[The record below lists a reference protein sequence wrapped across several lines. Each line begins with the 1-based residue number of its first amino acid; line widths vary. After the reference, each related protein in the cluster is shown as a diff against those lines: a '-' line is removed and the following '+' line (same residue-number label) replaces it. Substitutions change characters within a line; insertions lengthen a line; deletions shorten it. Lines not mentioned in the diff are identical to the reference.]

1 MPSSSSRQPASPVFA
16 TPAPMAKGRAV
27 KRWLPVL
34 LLAAGTLGGCAWAPG
49 SHLESQSE
57 AAPIDDLVNIRPITP
72 GLVNTQQESRRTAG
86 PGKATP
92 AELTQALQSY
102 EYRVGPGDVLTI
114 IVYDHPELTIPAG
127 SERSA
132 AEAGNQVRSDGTLFY
147 PYIGRVQVA
156 GKTLDEIRGTLTRQ
170 LSEFITDPQVD
181 VSVAAFRS
189 KKAYVSGA
197 VGQPQALPITNTPLT
212 IVDAISQVGGATE
225 TANWHG
231 ATLNRNGREIPVSLY
246 SLLQQGDNRQNRLL
260 QDGDVLHVPTA
271 ENRGVAVMGQVR
283 RPGNLALGNE
293 PLSLTDAVSRA
304 GGIDETSAE
313 ASGIFVV
320 REEQADS
327 DKLATV
333 YQLDVS
339 NAAAFTL
346 GNGFHLE
353 PEDVVY
359 VTTAPIARWN
369 RVISLLL
376 PSISLPGT
384 LADTS
389 TDVRDINE

>member
-1 MPSSSSRQPASPVFA
+1 MPSSSSRQLALSVLPTAG
-16 TPAPMAKGRAV
+16 PMAKGRVAR
-27 KRWLPVL
+27 RWLPVL
-34 LLAAGTLGGCAWAPG
+34 LVAAGFLGGCAWAPG
-49 SHLESQSE
+49 SHLESRSE
-57 AAPIDDLVNIRPITP
+57 AAPIDDLVKIRPITP
-72 GLVNTQQESRRTAG
+72 GLVATQAEAQGASRGAG
-86 PGKATP
+86 MS
-92 AELTQALQSY
+92 AELRQSLDAY
-102 EYRVGPGDVLTI
+102 EYRIGEGDVLDI

-132 AEAGNQVRSDGTLFY
+132 AEAGKLVGRDGSIFY
-147 PYIGRVQVA
+147 PFIGRVQVA
-156 GKTLDEIRGTLTRQ
+156 GKTLESVRRELAARLTDYIA
-170 LSEFITDPQVD
+170 EPQVD
-181 VSVAAFRS
+181 VRVAAFNS
-189 KKAYVSGA
+189 KKVYVSGA
-197 VGQPQALPITNTPLT
+197 VAEPQSIALATTPLT
-212 IVDAISQVGGATE
+212 IADAISQVGGATE

-231 ATLNRNGREIPVSLY
+231 ATLNRDGQDYPVSLY
-246 SLLQQGDNRQNRLL
+246 ALMQEGDQSQNRLL

-283 RPGNLALGNE
+283 RPGDQPLGNE

-320 REEQADS
+320 REGPTDS

-339 NAAAFTL
+339 NAAAFAL
-346 GNGFHLE
+346 GNRFQLE
-353 PEDVVY
+353 PQDVVY

-376 PSISLPGT
+376 PSVSLPGSV
-384 LADTS
+384 ADS
-389 TDVRDINE
+389 ATDVRDIND